1 MTGFTMKLLTLF
13 LCLSLTVVA
22 FVSSADVKDDEDV
35 SMVKFKKFKNRYR
48 KKYNKGAQC
57 SYYRRWRNR
66 KKMVFKHNQAA
77 LLGNSSFTLVD
88 NQFADETVEEWN
100 SLLGLVIPG
109 QFNLKKLGIKD
120 LTAVDPNKSAEDR
133 QVISSTI
140 TIPSSLDLRRHRC
153 MPPIKSQLTCGA
165 CWAFIATTSVEF
177 QSCLKNITTPVRL
190 SEQQLIDCSRDYDT
204 NGCNGGFYTNAWDYL
219 INMGGQVANAT
230 YPYKGTAGSCQY
242 SQGITKVSGRLSRYI
257 YLDSNERTILS
268 ALLQRGPITVSIAA
282 NSKFILYSSGI
293 FDDDSCKNGTINHGV
308 VLVGYGRA
316 NGTDY
321 WIVRNSWG
329 TSWGLNGYILM
340 KRNVNICRLAEY
352 AFLALL

>member
-1 MTGFTMKLLTLF
+1 MKLLTLF
-13 LCLSLTVVA
+13 LCLSLIVFA
-22 FVSSADVKDDEDV
+22 FVSPANVEDDEDV
-35 SMVKFKKFKNRYR
+35 SMVRFKKFKNRYR
-48 KKYNKGAQC
+48 KKYSKGALC

-66 KKMVFKHNQAA
+66 KKMIFKHNQAA
-77 LLGNSSFTLVD
+77 LLGNSSYTLVD
-88 NQFADETVEEWN
+88 NQFADETVDEWK
-100 SLLGLVIPG
+100 SSLGLVIPG
-109 QFNLKKLGIKD
+109 QFNFKKAGIKD
-120 LTAVDPNKSAEDR
+120 LTAFDPDNDAADR

-140 TIPSSLDLRRHRC
+140 TIPSSLDLRKNPC

-165 CWAFIATTSVEF
+165 CWAFIATTSVEY
-177 QSCLKNITTPVRL
+177 QSCLKNITTPVTM
-190 SEQQLIDCSRDYDT
+190 SEQQLIDCSGSYGT
-204 NGCNGGFYTNAWDYL
+204 NGCSGGFYTNAWDYL
-219 INMGGQVANAT
+219 KAMGGQATNAT
-230 YPYKGTAGSCQY
+230 YPYKGAGGTCQY
-242 SQGITKVSGRLSRYI
+242 RQGITKVSGQISRYI

-268 ALLQRGPITVSIAA
+268 ALLQRGPITVSIVA

-293 FDDDSCKNGTINHGV
+293 FDDDSCKSGTINHGV

-329 TSWGLNGYILM
+329 TSWGMSGYILM